1 MKKYLIGFF
10 IIIIIVIVYSMT
22 SSQNSLFTYFKLE
35 KEVNKNKEILN
46 SLQKQSKEIQDKIK
60 KLESN
65 DLEYLDQLA
74 RDKHDLSDPDE
85 IIIFNNKEKK
95 KE

>member
-35 KEVNKNKEILN
+35 KEVKKNKEILN

-74 RDKHDLSDPDE
+74 RDKHDLSDHDE